1 MFPQQSQYDG
11 KIPNFMEMNEK
22 NTDNRKKSGK
32 GLFALLKSPFEII
45 IPWNIHLTPS
55 WRIGETSFRY
65 RGYLQI
71 TNYQS

>member
-11 KIPNFMEMNEK
+11 KIPNFMEMNQK

-45 IPWNIHLTPS
+45 IP
-55 WRIGETSFRY
+55 
-65 RGYLQI
+65 
-71 TNYQS
+71 